1 MGRIGDFIGSKKAKK
16 LVAEVENKDD
26 KEEVRKKINEIIK
39 KYPELLDEVVNT
51 AKESDQIEDEVIIEI
66 LIKNIETI
74 VDKKEISEKEKTLLN
89 LGVKVLAA
97 IGKEIPDKYLDK
109 LADAARKSRH
119 IDRQTEINV
128 IKQMGDKKSKQ
139 KQVAKSLRRIHAGI
153 NEKTTDAYIQS
164 VIGEFEGI
172 VESSKSIK
180 DLKRDIIAKKIA
192 YNYMNNKSTQ
202 LYSLTKII
210 SIDEMFMINM
220 PEIVQNQYN
229 EIMKK
234 EKKNNSEKK
243 YHKYDKQKFRMELL
257 NQMAKDAAYKYKET
271 GELKISQSQQMK
283 KITAEEEEFFINKID
298 ILTNKKLDE
307 RQIILIKAKIRG
319 NLEELINLEEVTSI
333 INKLPIDERNQ
344 AINQMRNI
352 AENKELRKIIRTI
365 QKVGL
370 DKSFK
375 GMDESSIEKRM
386 KVFKETVDAQKEK
399 KDKEEQTQS
408 AHLGVTDDNEEVSL

>member
-51 AKESDQIEDEVIIEI
+51 AKESDQIEDEVIIET
-66 LIKNIETI
+66 LIKNIEII
-74 VDKKEISEKEKTLLN
+74 VDKKKISEKEKTLLN

-119 IDRQTEINV
+119 IDRQTEIEV
-128 IKQMGDKKSKQ
+128 IEQMKDKKSKQ
-139 KQVAKSLRRIHAGI
+139 KQVAKSLRRIHTGI
-153 NEKTTDAYIQS
+153 NEKTTDEYIQLEIEKLES
-164 VIGEFEGI
+164 I

-202 LYSLTKII
+202 LYALTKII
-210 SIDEMFMINM
+210 PTEEMFMINM

-243 YHKYDKQKFRMELL
+243 YHKYDKQKFKMELL
-257 NQMAKDAAYKYKET
+257 SKMAKDCAYKYKKT
-271 GELKISQSQQMK
+271 GQLTISQSQQMK

-298 ILTNKKLDE
+298 ILTDKKLDE
-307 RQIILIKAKIRG
+307 RQIILIKARIRG
-319 NLEELINLEEVTSI
+319 NLEELINLEEVTDI
-333 INKLPIDERNQ
+333 INKLPIEERKQ
-344 AINQMRNI
+344 AINQMRDI
-352 AENKELRKIIRTI
+352 AENKELRKIIGTI

-375 GMDESSIEKRM
+375 GMDEKSIEKRM
-386 KVFKETVDAQKEK
+386 KVFKETVDAQKER
-399 KDKEEQTQS
+399 KDKEEKIQS